1 MEPVRSV
8 TPSAIVLYASYVSPF
23 PPHSG
28 ERIRA
33 LNLISGLR
41 ALGCRVEAIVGNHD
55 GVELETHN
63 REGVRF
69 HQIPF
74 AWPRLRQA
82 ATAYFRPQTEFIR
95 QVRAL
100 HRANALS
107 AILLDYGF
115 MGAQIVP
122 LSRLGIPVLLGTHNV
137 ESAVTRQ
144 VPKASL
150 AGRLAI
156 RLRQAVEFAHERRFF
171 READAVL
178 CVSEEDRREYAR
190 FLPADRLHVVPN
202 FVDVPDIYADTLR
215 ENRIIM
221 TGSFGNFQNVEG
233 LRWFVNEV
241 WDESLRSR
249 VTLSIAGQSSDRA
262 IGEFAHVPGIVG
274 LGAREDLLAEIGRAR
289 CAIVPLWGGGGTR
302 LKCIEA
308 MATRTPVVS
317 TSKGCE
323 GIEHGGAFRVAD
335 TPAEFRAA
343 IHAVLNNPADAV
355 SRTGRARS
363 IFDRDYSVHA
373 NAVRLDRAMA
383 SARRVRSSRAGNRD

>member
-1 MEPVRSV
+1 MAPFA
-8 TPSAIVLYASYVSPF
+8 TVLYASYVSPF

-33 LNLISGLR
+33 LNLIKGLC
-41 ALGCRVEAIVGNHD
+41 ALGCRVEAIVGNND
-55 GVELETHN
+55 GVALETHN
-63 REGVRF
+63 RDGVRF
-69 HQIPF
+69 HRIPF

-82 ATAYFRPQTEFIR
+82 VTTYFRPQAEFIR
-95 QVRAL
+95 QVRTL
-100 HRANALS
+100 HRAHAIS

-115 MGAQIVP
+115 MGAQIAP
-122 LSRLGIPVLLGTHNV
+122 LSRMGIPVLLGTHNV

-144 VPKASL
+144 VPKTSL
-150 AGRLAI
+150 AGKLAI
-156 RLRQAVEFAHERRFF
+156 RLRQMVEFAHERRFF
-171 READAVL
+171 SEADAVL

-190 FLPADRLHVVPN
+190 FLPLDRLHVVPN
-202 FVDVPDIYADTLR
+202 FIDVPDAYADNPR

-249 VTLSIAGQSSDRA
+249 VTLCIAGQSSDCA

-274 LGAREDLLAEIGRAR
+274 LGAREDLLGEIARAR

-308 MATRTPVVS
+308 MATRTPVVC

-343 IHAVLNNPADAV
+343 IHAVLNKPADVAE
-355 SRTGRARS
+355 RTGRARS
-363 IFDRDYSVHA
+363 IFDRDHSIHA

-383 SARRVRSSRAGNRD
+383 SAMRVRSSRVGNRD